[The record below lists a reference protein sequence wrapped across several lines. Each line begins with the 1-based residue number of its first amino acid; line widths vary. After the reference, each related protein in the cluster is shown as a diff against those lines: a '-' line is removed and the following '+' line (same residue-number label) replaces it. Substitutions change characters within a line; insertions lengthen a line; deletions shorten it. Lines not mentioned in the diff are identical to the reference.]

1 MRKDSC
7 IDQRFIKLR
16 ILLVVA
22 LVWLIY
28 PCWGRASGVW
38 DIQTSPDELKK
49 IADASLTLMA
59 FTVLPDITTNSLS
72 ISNAN
77 TDNPGISQGSIGGGF
92 TVSKEFPLYLEGAIG
107 YSRFDPDFI
116 ATRGQ
121 EQRWIPIK
129 WNSFAATG
137 GIGYN
142 FPLTDDEELR
152 LRPIFNFSLGYV
164 TTDVALAQDLLNA
177 AYDLNLDLI
186 DDGRM
191 TAYGLGGSLMLDY
204 ERYRDDYEIDVELRY
219 TLIHLQ
225 SFGDTTEYFKG
236 SSETNSANIWARWR
250 APTGA
255 DFLQRPL
262 RYVLESS
269 FTTFFGPQRGAL
281 GFDNLASVGA
291 GLELDSSA
299 YQVII
304 SRFRIVGRYIF
315 GNNVSG
321 YSLGLGVSF

>member
-1 MRKDSC
+1 
-7 IDQRFIKLR
+7 
-16 ILLVVA
+16 
-22 LVWLIY
+22 
-28 PCWGRASGVW
+28 
-38 DIQTSPDELKK
+38 
-49 IADASLTLMA
+49 MA
-59 FTVLPDITTNSLS
+59 FTVLPEITTNSLS
-72 ISNAN
+72 ISNTGN
-77 TDNPGISQGSIGGGF
+77 NDPGISLASIGGGF
-92 TVSKEFPLYLEGAIG
+92 TVSKNFPLYLEGGIG

-121 EQRWIPIK
+121 EQRWIPLK

-142 FPLTDDEELR
+142 FPLTDDEELK

-177 AYDLNLDLI
+177 AYNLNLDLI

-204 ERYRDDYEIDVELRY
+204 ERYRDDYEIDVEFRY

-225 SFGDTTEYFKG
+225 SFGGTSAFLKG

-250 APTGA
+250 APIGA

-269 FTTFFGPQRGAL
+269 YTTFFGPQRGAL

-304 SRFRIVGRYIF
+304 SRFRMVGRYIF